1 MGQASTPRGDDP
13 SGGGPTGEAAPRLPK
28 ALEAGLLGCLFVGLG
43 SFGLSAAVHQL
54 WYPLVTPWG
63 LMAGVGAAI
72 ATLFALW
79 ARLRAGAVQAHLVA
93 AAWAASFVAGSLLA
107 MPLLDA
113 ANGLWDRSTP
123 TPRPVVVVRAAP
135 RGSTVRLDLPSGPIE
150 VLLPVE
156 IGRVQNGDTFPV
168 VIGEGALGLPWCRWN
183 ELRTPRDA
191 TP

>member
-1 MGQASTPRGDDP
+1 MGEAGTPRSEAP
-13 SGGGPTGEAAPRLPK
+13 SGGDPTAKATPRLFE

-63 LMAGVGAAI
+63 LVAGVGAAI

-79 ARLRAGAVQAHLVA
+79 ARARVVQTRLLA
-93 AAWAASFVAGSLLA
+93 AAWAAGFAAGSLLA
-107 MPLLDA
+107 LPLLDA

-123 TPRPVVVVRAAP
+123 TPRAVTVLRAAA
-135 RGSTVRLDLPSGPIE
+135 RASTVRLDLPSGPIE

-168 VIGEGALGLPWCRWN
+168 VIGDGALGLPWCRWD
-183 ELRTPRDA
+183 EIRTPRDA
-191 TP
+191 PP